1 MKLVSISLV
10 RNEEHWIWYSLTSV
24 HPHVDEI
31 LVFDNGSRDR
41 TVEIVRDM
49 EHIRDK
55 LTFFE
60 GNCVTPVGT
69 QQALEVAAQAGA
81 THALILDG
89 YEVHADTVLAACRR
103 VLETSPEQGIALG
116 QFCPARSGPDS
127 CFPEARSGICGGPGL
142 PRLAPLSPGPAAPLL
157 RLPELWLFDFAGHC
171 RSSQRETPGEELPS
185 VPMHHLVHT
194 PGALLRA
201 DGPGNPTLW
210 AWGSATLRSGC

>member
-1 MKLVSISLV
+1 MKLVSISMV

-31 LVFDNGSRDR
+31 LVFDDGSRDR

-55 LTFFE
+55 LTLFD
-60 GNCVTPVGT
+60 GDCSPPVGT
-69 QQALEVAAQAGA
+69 PQTLEIARQSGA

-103 VLETSPEQGIALG
+103 ALETSPERGIALG
-116 QFCPARSGPDS
+116 QIRPARSGPDGCS
-127 CFPEARSGICGGPGL
+127 PEAQGSICGGPGL
-142 PRLAPLSPGPAAPLL
+142 RRLAPLSPGPAAPPL
-157 RLPELWLFDFAGHC
+157 RLPQLWLFDFARHA
-171 RSSQRETPGEELPS
+171 RSSHRETPGEELTS
-185 VPMHHLVHT
+185 VPMDSLVHT